1 MFLIVIVLLF
11 ACKQGGEKDAGN
23 PPVQEDVVTPDKT
36 SASKKDINYDPA
48 TVNDSLAA
56 EVAVKLQE
64 LFNKELEIMTSDDR
78 SFRMY
83 SLNMDQDI
91 PEEVFVL
98 FMSPYF
104 CGSAGCN
111 LLLLDDD
118 LRVITRFTVT
128 RPPISI
134 EPTYTN
140 DWRDISIYSEGSW
153 RALTFNGQ
161 SYPSNPSVA
170 PILASGSPN
179 ENGVIIFSNEA
190 SAMPSKGYGF

>member
-1 MFLIVIVLLF
+1 MLF
-11 ACKQGGEKDAGN
+11 ACKQEGEKDAGN
-23 PPVQEDVVTPDKT
+23 LPVQEDVVTPDKT
-36 SASKKDINYDPA
+36 SVGKTDTNYDPA
-48 TVNDSLAA
+48 TVNDALAA

-64 LFNKELEIMTSDDR
+64 LFSKELEIMTSDDR

-83 SLNMDQDI
+83 ALNMDQDTH
-91 PEEVFVL
+91 EEVFVL
-98 FMSPYF
+98 FSSPYF

-140 DWRDISIYSEGSW
+140 DWRDISIYSEDSW
-153 RALTFNGQ
+153 RAMTFNGQ

-170 PILASGSPN
+170 PILASGSPSQI
-179 ENGVIIFSNEA
+179 GVLIFSNEA
-190 SAMPSKGYGF
+190 SALPAKGYGF